1 MSRRPHFLLTPAPGE
16 DIFTPEQ
23 LDESQLVLSDTVK
36 KFFNKEIAPNIHAL
50 LEHRP
55 GLIRDLLERAA
66 RLGLMS
72 LSIPERY
79 GGMELDLISTLVVAE
94 ETSRDASYMVW
105 EGGHTT
111 IGTLPILYFGTA
123 EQKQRY
129 LPRLA
134 SLEMLA
140 AYALSEPQ
148 AGSDA
153 LAARTRA
160 DLSPEGTHYRLN
172 GQKMWVSNAAEADLF
187 TVFAQVGGD
196 KFTAFLVERSFE
208 GVRFGAEEAKM
219 GLHGTSTRALYLD
232 DVPVPVAN
240 VLGEVGRGHVIAF
253 NILNLGRL
261 KMGIS
266 SVGTAR
272 EVLRASVAYA
282 RKRYAFGSPIS
293 DFGAIRHK
301 IAEMV
306 ARIFAVESAAW
317 RTAGLI
323 QAAEGG
329 VTWADPDA
337 GPRKLAAVR
346 EFAPE
351 CSIVKVAGSEMLDF
365 VADEGVQIH
374 GGYGYHADYP
384 VERAY
389 RDARI
394 NRIFEGTNEI
404 NRLVIAR
411 WLLKQAHDAGS
422 SLREGAAAAL
432 ISPMDGLDPTDPVGS
447 AKRMALI
454 GLGLAL
460 EAWPEGL
467 ESRQEVQMR
476 IADALIDAWLLES
489 SSLRSRQLSE
499 DQRSE
504 LGAMVVSVLSDEART
519 RIAGNI
525 RELVGAACA
534 PEKRGHWISVLDAL
548 VGLPPDLIAARQ
560 SIAQTAI
567 DAGRYPF

>member
-1 MSRRPHFLLTPAPGE
+1 VSSRLHFLLTPGPGD

-23 LDESQLVLSDTVK
+23 LDDSQLVLSDTVK
-36 KFFNKEIAPNIHAL
+36 RFFDREIRPNIKAL
-50 LEHRP
+50 LEHEP
-55 GLIRDLLERAA
+55 GLVRHLLEHAA
-66 RLGLMS
+66 GLGLMS

-94 ETSRDASYMVW
+94 QTSRDASYMVW

-111 IGTLPILYFGTA
+111 IGTLPILYFGTP

-134 SLEMLA
+134 TLELLA

-160 DLSPEGTHYRLN
+160 DLSADGTHYRLN

-187 TVFAQVGGD
+187 TVFAQVDGD
-196 KFTAFLVERSFE
+196 KFTAFLVERTFP
-208 GVRFGAEEAKM
+208 GVRLGAEESKM
-219 GLHGTSTRALYLD
+219 GLHGTSTTALYLD
-232 DVPVPVAN
+232 DVPVPVSN

-261 KMGIS
+261 KMGVS
-266 SVGTAR
+266 TVGTAR
-272 EVLRASVAYA
+272 EVLRMSLAYA
-282 RKRYAFGSPIS
+282 RGRHAFGSPIS
-293 DFGAIRHK
+293 EFGAIRHK
-301 IAEMV
+301 FAEMIV
-306 ARIFAVESAAW
+306 WIFAVESAAW

-323 QAAEGG
+323 QNADGG
-329 VTWADPDA
+329 ISWGDPDA
-337 GPRKLAAVR
+337 GSKKLAAVR

-389 RDARI
+389 RDSRI

-411 WLLKQAHDAGS
+411 RLLKDAG
-422 SLREGAAAAL
+422 EGSPIRARAASAL
-432 ISPMDGLDPTDPVGS
+432 ASPMDLDLTDPVGC
-447 AKRMALI
+447 AKQIALI

-460 EAWPEGL
+460 AAWPEGL
-467 ESRQEVQMR
+467 ESRQEPQMR
-476 IADALIDAWLLES
+476 IADMLIDVYLLES
-489 SSLRSRQLSE
+489 ASSRSRQMRES
-499 DQRSE
+499 RRAE
-504 LGAMVVSVLSDEART
+504 LARTIVTVLSDEART
-519 RIAGNI
+519 RIAENA
-525 RELVGAACA
+525 RELVGSACA
-534 PEKRGHWISVLDAL
+534 PEDRGQWIGVVQTL

-560 SIAQTAI
+560 AIAQAAI
-567 DAGRYPF
+567 DVQRYPI